1 MIEIA
6 KGISYDSKVL
16 IMDEPTAALSIN
28 EIKDLFRVI
37 QKLKA
42 KGISIIYISHRLEE
56 LFEITDRITVM
67 RDGAFINTF
76 ITKESSLPE
85 LIRSMVGREVSW
97 EKKKHSNVAADA
109 PVLLE
114 VQGMESHAI
123 KNASFKLR
131 KGEILGIGGLMGAG
145 RTELARLVLALTGAS
160 TERSLKRGRDPNPH
174 AA

>member
-1 MIEIA
+1 M
-6 KGISYDSKVL
+6 
-16 IMDEPTAALSIN
+16 
-28 EIKDLFRVI
+28 
-37 QKLKA
+37 KA

-131 KGEILGIGGLMGAG
+131 KG
-145 RTELARLVLALTGAS
+145 
-160 TERSLKRGRDPNPH
+160 
-174 AA
+174 